1 MSQVNTL
8 VITGYGTN
16 SHQETAHAA
25 RLAGADRADV
35 VHFSDIVAAKVR
47 LSEYQFLIFPGGFLD
62 GDDLGAAQAAAQ
74 RWLHLSDA
82 EGQPMLDSLNRFV
95 DAGGLVLGICNG
107 FQLLVK
113 LGILPALDGKR
124 FERQVSLS
132 HNDGFSSNLTLTALV
147 FLPKDWLS
155 TGCCRCLSVMA
166 KASWWP
172 AMPRPCSGC
181 RTKI

>member
-47 LSEYQFLIFPGGFLD
+47 LSEYQFLVFPGGFLD

-74 RWLHLSDA
+74 RWLTWAPTMRIWSSW
-82 EGQPMLDSLNRFV
+82 P
-95 DAGGLVLGICNG
+95 GGWA
-107 FQLLVK
+107 K
-113 LGILPALDGKR
+113 PWA
-124 FERQVSLS
+124 
-132 HNDGFSSNLTLTALV
+132 
-147 FLPKDWLS
+147 PKS
-155 TGCCRCLSVMA
+155 MKV
-166 KASWWP
+166 
-172 AMPRPCSGC
+172 
-181 RTKI
+181 I